1 MTTTATILTDAAD
14 AFGRRN
20 TSTPAPREQWFR
32 LWTATGAAHA
42 PPWAGEG
49 GTAAQRFVP
58 LVGPPG
64 AAAGDTYPTHPADYF
79 AHAGPRPVDR
89 SHPVWP
95 AVADRADVDGDV
107 EVVVLAT
114 HAAAERGGG
123 AQWFTPGTLYV
134 TQARAGAEAV
144 GSGGRSVTLAATD
157 AARGGAGAYRPA
169 ALLRDVEVGAVVAWR
184 DAGVW
189 RVGRIVNMATI

>member
-32 LWTATGAAHA
+32 LWTATGAAYA

-64 AAAGDTYPTHPADYF
+64 AAAGDSYPTPAG
-79 AHAGPRPVDR
+79 AR
-89 SHPVWP
+89 SHPAWP

-134 TQARAGAEAV
+134 AQARAGAEAV
-144 GSGGRSVTLAATD
+144 GSGGRSVTLDATD

-184 DAGVW
+184 DSGVW
-189 RVGRIVNMATI
+189 RVGRILNMATV